1 MVDKVINTIKANNMF
16 QPGDKVIVAVSGGPD
31 SICLLH
37 ILNSLRE
44 FLGIILV
51 AAHVNHCLRGQE
63 ADKDESYVKEF
74 CRGIGIECFVLR
86 KNVHEVSKERGI
98 SCEMAG
104 REVRYE
110 FFSQLLKR
118 LNAQKIAIAHN
129 SNDQGET
136 VLMRIIR
143 GTGLDGLEGIKAVRD
158 NIYVR
163 PILDVARKEI
173 EEYCYKNNLSPRID
187 KTNLE
192 SVYSRNK
199 IRLELIPYIQKN
211 FNPDIIDSL
220 NRLASIV
227 RVDNEYINNVSVEA
241 YKKYCNKNKDKVII
255 IKEAFKLHE
264 AILVRLLRMALREL
278 KGNLY
283 NFDKNH
289 IGDIINIQKGET
301 GKSIALPQ
309 KVRVI
314 NDYGNIQI
322 TSVSEKKP
330 IVYEEDQYILKVN
343 EKTTIKGHNLIVDL
357 KIIEDYKKL
366 NLKDKVLVKYFDY
379 DKINGDIKLRYR
391 KNGDRFTPIGM
402 KGSKKLKDL
411 FIDLKIPKEERD
423 IVPLITFNDEIAWV
437 VGYRLSDKFKVDNY
451 TKNILQII
459 IEREEQYNAK

>member
-1 MVDKVINTIKANNMF
+1 MVDKVMNTIKDNNMF

-37 ILNSLRE
+37 ILNRIKE
-44 FLGIILV
+44 FLEITLV

-63 ADKDESYVKEF
+63 ADEDESYVVEF
-74 CRGIGIECFVLR
+74 CRKIGIECFVLR
-86 KNVHEVSKERGI
+86 ENVHEVSKEKGI

-104 REVRYE
+104 REVRYK
-110 FFSQLLKR
+110 FFLQLFKQIK
-118 LNAQKIAIAHN
+118 AQKIAIAHN

-163 PILDVARKEI
+163 PILNVTRKEI
-173 EEYCYKNNLSPRID
+173 EEYCEGNNLNPRID

-192 SVYSRNK
+192 SIYARNK
-199 IRLELIPYIQKN
+199 IRLELIPYIQNN

-227 RVDNEYINNVSVEA
+227 KIDNEYINKVSSEA

-255 IKEAFKLHE
+255 IKDAFNEHE
-264 AILVRLLRMALREL
+264 AVLVRLLRMALREL

-289 IGDIINIQKGET
+289 IQDIINLQKGET

-314 NDYGNIQI
+314 NDYGNIEV
-322 TSVSEKKP
+322 TSVTEKKA
-330 IVYEEDQYILKVN
+330 IVFEKDQYILKVN
-343 EKTTIKGHNLIVDL
+343 EKTLIKDYNLIVDL
-357 KIIEDYKKL
+357 KIIENDKKH
-366 NLKDKVLVKYFDY
+366 NLKDKTLVKYFDY
-379 DKINGDIKLRYR
+379 DKINGAIKLRSR

-411 FIDLKIPKEERD
+411 FIDLKISKDEREK
-423 IVPLITFNDEIAWV
+423 VPLITFNDEIAWV
-437 VGYRLSDKFKVDNY
+437 VGYRISEKFKVDNY

-459 IEREEQYNAK
+459 IESEE